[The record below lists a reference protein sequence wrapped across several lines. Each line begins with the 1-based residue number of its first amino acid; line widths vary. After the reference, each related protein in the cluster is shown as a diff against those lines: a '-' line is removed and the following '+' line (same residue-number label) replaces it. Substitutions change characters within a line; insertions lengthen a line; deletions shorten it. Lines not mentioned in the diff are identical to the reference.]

1 MREKLL
7 KMNNDDLALTTFLE
21 SAERHA
27 EDFPRDLLLSIYEI
41 QKKYQYEEKRDQAL
55 REIEKIINNFL
66 ENK

>member
-1 MREKLL
+1 
-7 KMNNDDLALTTFLE
+7 MNNDDLALTTFLE

-27 EDFPRDLLLSIYEI
+27 GDFPRELLLSIYEI
-41 QKKYQYEEKRDQAL
+41 QKKYQYEEKRDLAL